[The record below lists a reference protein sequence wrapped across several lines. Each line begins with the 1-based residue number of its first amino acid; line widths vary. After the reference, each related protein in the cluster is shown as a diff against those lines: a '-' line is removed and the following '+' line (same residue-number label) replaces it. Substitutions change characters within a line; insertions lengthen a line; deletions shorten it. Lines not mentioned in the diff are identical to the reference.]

1 MPASAHGMGG
11 DVPLPTVTHAEAT
24 TYDCSCTETCTNA
37 RAHTHTRDILRL
49 CQAAEWSAAEKPL
62 RELRVLEV
70 LGVRCGAVRGS
81 SRVCLRRPDRM
92 QQEDRQHTGAAS
104 CWQSGRGAAHT
115 HTYTHMARACL
126 PSSVRVTHGA
136 TELTRMRCGA
146 HSTARLAAS

>member
-1 MPASAHGMGG
+1 MPALRMAWVGMCLC
-11 DVPLPTVTHAEAT
+11 PQLHMQRPPPTTAA
-24 TYDCSCTETCTNA
+24 A
-37 RAHTHTRDILRL
+37 QKRAQMRALTHTRDILRL

-92 QQEDRQHTGAAS
+92 QQEEEQPS

-115 HTYTHMARACL
+115 HTYTHTWPVPVCPAQ
-126 PSSVRVTHGA
+126 S
-136 TELTRMRCGA
+136 E
-146 HSTARLAAS
+146 